1 MNFTANTFRRAAA
14 GAALVLSALAV
25 PATAAQAA
33 TPPASTTTS
42 AAAST
47 TTSGVYGPYWDLRY
61 CVPQMEVYP
70 RSYCFLRNGRWYLY
84 IP

>member
-1 MNFTANTFRRAAA
+1 MIFTTNTFRRAAA

-25 PATAAQAA
+25 VPATAAQAA
-33 TPPASTTTS
+33 TPPAS
-42 AAAST
+42 AAASS

-70 RSYCFLRNGRWYLY
+70 GSYCFLRNGRWYLY